1 MWLIRPW
8 LSQLICHGTTIQKK
22 YLNNKQV
29 RTTTLSRLNLLAVAL
44 HWWFFFCFSLGLL
57 KTRDTKSGVRDRAIF
72 SPHSLNSYWP
82 NGLFMLISG
91 VLRKLLGILMLILS
105 VFTFFCA
112 DFFEAEITLVL
123 TLTLFSYLLLENK
136 SKTINEAAPPI
147 RQSSEAKSLG
157 QIMSLP
163 MPIAHHVYRCTV
175 YKNY

>member
-1 MWLIRPW
+1 MAI
-8 LSQLICHGTTIQKK
+8 SI
-22 YLNNKQV
+22 N
-29 RTTTLSRLNLLAVAL
+29 LSRHNHSEKILKQQTSKNHHFFKIEFIGSCALLII
-44 HWWFFFCFSLGLL
+44 FFFTRLL

-163 MPIAHHVYRCTV
+163 MRIAHHVYSCTE
-175 YKNY
+175 

>member
-1 MWLIRPW
+1 MAI
-8 LSQLICHGTTIQKK
+8 SI
-22 YLNNKQV
+22 N
-29 RTTTLSRLNLLAVAL
+29 LSRHNHSEKILKQQTSKNDHFVKIEFIGSCASLII
-44 HWWFFFCFSLGLL
+44 FFCFSLGLL
-57 KTRDTKSGVRDRAIF
+57 KTRDTKSGVRDCAIF

-105 VFTFFCA
+105 VFTFFY
-112 DFFEAEITLVL
+112 FFEAEITLVL

-163 MPIAHHVYRCTV
+163 MRIAHHVYRCTV